1 MSGYKDKAL
10 EVSTDPE
17 QRFELAL
24 QLGKLDVAY
33 QLAESTLPP
42 ASNLTNRIQHRIKM
56 ETSR

>member
-33 QLAESTLPP
+33 QLAESTHPLP
-42 ASNLTNRIQHRIKM
+42 SNLTYRIQH
-56 ETSR
+56 